1 MTSLRRPS
9 AAMPGSRNVPG
20 STIRP
25 PLPGDAVKKRDARK
39 SKVGE
44 KIKKRLSMR

>member
-1 MTSLRRPS
+1 MASLRRPS
-9 AAMPGSRNVPG
+9 AAIPRGPASVQFDREA
-20 STIRP
+20 RP
-25 PLPGDAVKKRDARK
+25 PLPSDNKQNRM